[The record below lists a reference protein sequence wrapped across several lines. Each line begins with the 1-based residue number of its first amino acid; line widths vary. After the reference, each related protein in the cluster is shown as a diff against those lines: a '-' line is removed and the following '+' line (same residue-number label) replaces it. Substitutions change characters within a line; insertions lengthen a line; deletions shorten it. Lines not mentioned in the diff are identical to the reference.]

1 MSKANGQ
8 SHTLSGFV
16 KLQEEPPVKNQKR
29 DDFLHLHSVLIQCL
43 WREIQT

>member
-8 SHTLSGFV
+8 SQTLSGFV

-29 DDFLHLHSVLIQCL
+29 DDFLHFLICIVCL
-43 WREIQT
+43 FNVYG